1 MVPIAELNAPRVTDL
16 IKMIKKD
23 TQKLS
28 IKKNN
33 SIINNF
39 IISIFSILSLFLE
52 SIIIIISLFKRGILK
67 KEVLSEKTNLG
78 FDLIIKRK

>member
-1 MVPIAELNAPRVTDL
+1 MPIAELNAPRVTDL

-39 IISIFSILSLFLE
+39 IISIFSIFSLFLE